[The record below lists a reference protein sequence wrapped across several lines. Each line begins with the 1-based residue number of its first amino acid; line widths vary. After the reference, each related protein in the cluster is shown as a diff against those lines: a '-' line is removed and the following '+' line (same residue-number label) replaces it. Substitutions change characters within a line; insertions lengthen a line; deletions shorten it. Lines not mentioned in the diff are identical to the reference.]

1 MSTDTLCK
9 RNPQTPVSRIF
20 AAPDTEEILESNSSP
35 REVIQPV
42 VIPAQKE
49 MEAINKE
56 LVEIYEY
63 IRTLPPLWIDS
74 LEAHRKRKKLS
85 IAEVAR
91 RSWLSETTIYK
102 YKSNPHF
109 QPKVTVVL
117 AFIISLNLH
126 PLYAYDVLA
135 KANYNV
141 LNPSPLNYFI
151 QHLIN
156 YHHRATIE
164 VWNQRF
170 KEAGFDIVL
179 PGVNDC
185 NPDE

>member
-9 RNPQTPVSRIF
+9 RNPQTLVSRIF
-20 AAPDTEEILESNSSP
+20 AAPDTKEFLESNSSP
-35 REVIQPV
+35 REVIQPI
-42 VIPAQKE
+42 VIPASKE

-56 LVEIYEY
+56 LIEIYEY

-74 LEAHRKRKKLS
+74 LEEHRKRKKLS

-91 RSWLSETTIYK
+91 RSWLSETTIYN
-102 YKSNPHF
+102 YKSKPHI

-117 AFIISLNLH
+117 AFIVGLNLH
-126 PLYAYDVLA
+126 PLYAYDVLS
-135 KANYNV
+135 KANYNI

-156 YHHRATIE
+156 YHHHATIE

-170 KEAGFDIVL
+170 IEAGFDIVL
-179 PGVNDC
+179 PGVNSSGA
-185 NPDE
+185 DE